1 MFGTEEDVVGTALLG
16 DIMDFK
22 VVVKCIS
29 LTLFKFL
36 TISEVIPNNIYETE
50 LSTMFY
56 ALLSTEV
63 TLIQTLH

>member
-1 MFGTEEDVVGTALLG
+1 MFGTEKDVVGTALLG
-16 DIMDFK
+16 DTMDFK
-22 VVVKCIS
+22 VVVKCIP

-63 TLIQTLH
+63 TIIQTLH